1 MKTLDVSGLHSGI
14 DEIKTKIEHQQEQL
28 KQIETSVMGI
38 VRLSDSLK
46 GEGGTAIRRF
56 YQVCHLPFIHY
67 LTGTLAQYEHLL
79 MQMKSSLQALE
90 PASNGRIQES
100 FLEQEVENG
109 LKQVELVTTAL
120 TNQTNATMQKVQDIV
135 YLKPLQDDEVRQYVQ
150 KAKQEKDQTREQL
163 HQFDYEQSAALC
175 SVEANVN
182 IMKSYTQNLSSMFQ
196 RQGSDIVNFSL
207 NSLSYQASY
216 TMLKSNL
223 SNKQHQHYQIIN
235 QMNQPTY
242 LRNTGMQQSLGF
254 DKWVNP
260 SCPRPDTINQSTVVQ
275 DQPPW
280 WEKASNKIIDSA
292 KSAGNKIVDGAKTTA
307 RVVNEN
313 SREISSAILDF
324 TPILGNV
331 KAGYEATHGVDP
343 ITKREL
349 EDWEQTLMIAAVL
362 GGGFV
367 KAGVRGTRGVKS
379 VGFTGKENFN
389 RKEALQAAKD
399 LAGVPRS
406 QQPLRQW
413 QVGDNINMKGGNFK
427 NYEFSSNPTHHGR
440 YFEYET
446 PQGKRVIVEHIN
458 DGRMHTHAG
467 KPKDGANPFNYD
479 FKKER
484 YSNIYG
490 SNKDHHIYYKK

>member
-1 MKTLDVSGLHSGI
+1 
-14 DEIKTKIEHQQEQL
+14 
-28 KQIETSVMGI
+28 
-38 VRLSDSLK
+38 RLSDSLK

-56 YQVCHLPFIHY
+56 YQECHLPFIHY
-67 LTGTLAQYEHLL
+67 LTGTLAQYEQLL

-120 TNQTNATMQKVQDIV
+120 TNQTNATMQKIQDIV

-150 KAKQEKDQTREQL
+150 KAKQEKDQTLEQL
-163 HQFDYEQSAALC
+163 HQFDYEQSAALG
-175 SVEANVN
+175 SVEADVN
-182 IMKSYTQNLSSMFQ
+182 IMKSYTKDLSSMIQ

-207 NSLSYQASY
+207 NSLSYQVSY

-223 SNKQHQHYQIIN
+223 SNKQHRHNQIIN
-235 QMNQPTY
+235 QMNQPAY
-242 LRNTGMQQSLGF
+242 LRYTGMQQSLRF

-260 SCPRPDTINQSTVVQ
+260 SCPRPDMINQSTVIQ
-275 DQPPW
+275 DDLQW

-292 KSAGNKIVDGAKTTA
+292 KSAGNKIVGGAKTTV
-307 RVVNEN
+307 RVANEN

-349 EDWEQTLMIAAVL
+349 EDWEQTLLIAAVL